1 MWGVANGVRTI
12 GEGGQPIAY
21 RGGEGVKKGQKKCL
35 RNVVCFFSILGV
47 VSQ

>member
-21 RGGEGVKKGQKKCL
+21 RGGEGVKKGQKNAYVMLYVCL
-35 RNVVCFFSILGV
+35 VY
-47 VSQ
+47 